1 MTEEE
6 KQQIRNKQRM
16 NAERLE
22 RAFAPYFLGQTC
34 GLTRSSGEDKECIGP
49 ACMFFQ
55 RQVEGDKI
63 VGGNCSVNIIAQ
75 GVATM
80 GSAAVAELVR
90 GQGLEPGQMQRVIVP
105 GQQQ

>member
-6 KQQIRNKQRM
+6 KQQIRDKQKL

-22 RAFAPYFLGQTC
+22 RAFAPFFLGQTC
-34 GLTRSSGEDKECIGP
+34 PVRGAECIGP

-55 RQVEGDKI
+55 RQVEDDKI

-75 GVATM
+75 GIAGGLVP
-80 GSAAVAELVR
+80 AAFAMVNQTQ
-90 GQGLEPGQMQRVIVP
+90 QGAPGQLQRVIVP
-105 GQQQ
+105 GQKT

>member
-6 KQQIRNKQRM
+6 KQQIREKQKV

-34 GLTRSSGEDKECIGP
+34 PARNAECVGP
-49 ACMFFQ
+49 ACMWFN
-55 RQVEGDKI
+55 RQVENDKI

-75 GVATM
+75 GIAGGLVP
-80 GSAAVAELVR
+80 AAF
-90 GQGLEPGQMQRVIVP
+90 GLLERHQNGVPGDLQRVIVP
-105 GQQQ
+105 GQKT